1 MNKEQLLTI
10 IQGGHLTDGDLADA
24 ILAEL
29 AAKAA
34 GLTGEYR
41 FDGYGEGCFVALDG
55 SRFNP
60 LTEDGKRW
68 TACAECD
75 RGGNGNAKDKCSCG
89 WQCTKLNGLGCFLG
103 TAIVGEPKAQPKLT
117 RSQERYRRFLEYGDG
132 FDSFLGFCRWDSA
145 PERSWNCGA

>member
-1 MNKEQLLTI
+1 MSGTQEVEKMETGISAN
-10 IQGGHLTDGDLADA
+10 GRVDRSVMHSFTD
-24 ILAEL
+24 
-29 AAKAA
+29 
-34 GLTGEYR
+34 
-41 FDGYGEGCFVALDG
+41 
-55 SRFNP
+55 
-60 LTEDGKRW
+60 EDGKRW

-75 RGGNGNAKDKCSCG
+75 RGGNGNAKDKCACG

-103 TAIVGEPKAQPKLT
+103 AAIVGEPKAQPKRT

>member
-1 MNKEQLLTI
+1 MSGEQQAL
-10 IQGGHLTDGDLADA
+10 QGAAAIAANGRVDRNVMHSFTD
-24 ILAEL
+24 
-29 AAKAA
+29 
-34 GLTGEYR
+34 
-41 FDGYGEGCFVALDG
+41 
-55 SRFNP
+55 
-60 LTEDGKRW
+60 EDGKRW
-68 TACAECD
+68 TACAECN
-75 RGGNGNAKDKCSCG
+75 RGGNGNDKDKCACG